1 MATAA
6 AEADAESLLGLSPR
20 AAAVLAWGGAWV
32 TGALVCWLAPDGA
45 RFVRH
50 HARHALWTTGA
61 VTALAVGLWV
71 LAIMAAFLVTPTV
84 FAVVSWLATGAWF
97 GLVPFLL
104 WGLFRAVRGQT
115 LRIPGVTRWIDPAFE
130 TVVPAPPDAVPV
142 AAAQVDP
149 EPAGGP
155 YLEQ

>member
-1 MATAA
+1 MVQTAA
-6 AEADAESLLGLSPR
+6 VAEADAESLLGLSPR
-20 AAAVLAWGGAWV
+20 AAAALAWGGAWV
-32 TGALVCWLAPDGA
+32 TAALVCWLAPDGA

-71 LAIMAAFLVTPTV
+71 LAIMAAFLVTPTA

-115 LRIPGVTRWIDPAFE
+115 LRIPGVTRWIDPAAE
-130 TVVPAPPDAVPV
+130 DVALPV
-142 AAAQVDP
+142 APDV
-149 EPAGGP
+149 EPVAP
-155 YLEQ
+155 SLE

>member
-1 MATAA
+1 MVQTAA
-6 AEADAESLLGLSPR
+6 VAEADAESLLGLSPR
-20 AAAVLAWGGAWV
+20 AAAALAWGGAWV

-71 LAIMAAFLVTPTV
+71 LAIMAAFLVTPTA

-104 WGLFRAVRGQT
+104 WGLFRALRGQT
-115 LRIPGVTRWIDPAFE
+115 LRIPGVTRWIDPAAE
-130 TVVPAPPDAVPV
+130 GVGLPVPPDVEPV
-142 AAAQVDP
+142 AP
-149 EPAGGP
+149 S
-155 YLEQ
+155 LE

>member
-1 MATAA
+1 
-6 AEADAESLLGLSPR
+6 
-20 AAAVLAWGGAWV
+20 V
-32 TGALVCWLAPDGA
+32 TGALVCWLAPGGA

-71 LAIMAAFLVTPTV
+71 LAIMAAFLVTPTA

-104 WGLFRAVRGQT
+104 WGLFRALRGQT
-115 LRIPGVTRWIDPAFE
+115 LRIPGVTRWIDPAAGD
-130 TVVPAPPDAVPV
+130 VALPAPPAVEPV
-142 AAAQVDP
+142 AAAPVDP
-149 EPAGGP
+149 EAAGGP
-155 YLEQ
+155 CSEQ